1 MPLGQSWEDGFYS
14 PEPMPVGGLVFNA
27 GFDSGNLGSVSA
39 VDGGAANSFELR
51 LSPDCAR
58 TPFETTHRAWFHFSV
73 AGEDAASERDATV
86 KALSNLG
93 VAVEAC

>member
-1 MPLGQSWEDGFYS
+1 MPVGQIWEDGFYS

-73 AGEDAASERDATV
+73 A
-86 KALSNLG
+86 LF
-93 VAVEAC
+93 